1 MASNTR
7 QNTLLA
13 NTVWQKIYRSF
24 QQADFKSYDFDTIRR
39 TLIDYLQLNYP
50 ESFND
55 FIESSEYVA
64 LIDMISYV
72 AQSISY
78 RVDLNARE
86 NFIDLAE
93 RKESVLRLARLISY
107 QPKRNVPASGFLK
120 VTSVSTTE
128 SVKDSNGQ
136 DISNTAIL
144 WNDLTNNNWQDQF
157 NAVLNASLPKGQFV
171 NKPEMSDTIA
181 GIQSQLYRVN
191 GSNLGLPIV
200 PFSKSINGVNM
211 QFEVTPCSFAN
222 ESFIYEEPPVPGNSL
237 SVLYRNDNK
246 GFGSNNT
253 GYFLHFRQGTL
264 NSKDFAIKNT
274 APNTVVSIQENNINN
289 EDVFLFKL
297 DQNGLLEQ
305 RWTKVPAILG
315 NNIIY
320 NELANNITRQFAVV
334 TKTND
339 QIDLVFSDGVYGAL
353 PQGNFRCYFR
363 QSNNLTYNI
372 STADMQNISI
382 ELDYVSKSG
391 QTNTLTVNASLQS
404 TVTNA
409 SATQTIQDIKTQAP
423 QSFYTNNRMI
433 TAEDYQVL
441 PITENQSIAK
451 VKSQVR
457 ASSGVSRF
465 LDITDPT
472 GVYSQTNI
480 VADDGLLY
488 QEEGTATFDFQFTTA
503 DDIEKVINTSLTDVL
518 VSSPLKQFYYKNYD
532 KITAPTTTWNK
543 TTQTTNQV
551 TGYFKDAD
559 GDPTSVGSSITNNLK
574 YITVGALL
582 KFEPTAGSHFMVKSG
597 TQMTGAGGHP
607 GSAGVI
613 WCKPSTVTL
622 DGSNG
627 GTGNLADGTGPI
639 ILNDLVPSDARLTE
653 IIPAFVDSVNDTLKD
668 SIITNVTDY
677 KNFGLSY
684 NVDDR
689 KWNVVTADNLGS
701 GDFDLS
707 NQGDITEANLDNSW
721 LIKFTTNGV
730 SYTVT
735 YRVTEYIFESKSRN
749 KFYFDPNAKIVDPET
764 GFTIKDKIRITKSN
778 VGPDF
783 VSNITYDY
791 DWAIVGNVTGEDGY
805 NDTRKIK
812 VGFFDSDDDGIIDN
826 PELFTTIVAPDTSV
840 SDKYVFFQTVTVE
853 GFDQLNVIDQTNFVV
868 NAQQSDITDFS
879 VYADDQL
886 FYFYSENVFLQ
897 YDADTD
903 TTSTVTGYTAK
914 LGRQDLIYNY
924 NHGATRSRRIDP
936 GVSNIVDVY
945 VLTKSYNTALR
956 TWLANSQST
965 TKPVAPT
972 IFNLEDQYLAS
983 LDKVKSVSDEI
994 IFNPGE
1000 YKLLFGPGADASLQ
1014 AQFKVVKNPSS
1025 SVSDNKIKS
1034 DVIRAV
1040 DTFFQIDF
1048 WDFGDTFYFTELA
1061 AFVHNQLS
1069 PDLLSVVI
1077 VPAQSTSGFG
1087 SLFQIFAEDNEVF
1100 ISSATVDNVEIINN
1114 ISAEKLKA
1122 TGAVVTSSTDATT
1135 SATGTVSTT
1144 ASTSSTT
1151 SSTTSGSTTSG
1162 STPTSSS
1169 SSSSSS
1175 SGGYY

>member
-13 NTVWQKIYRSF
+13 NTVWQKIYRTF

-120 VTSVSTTE
+120 ITSVSTTE
-128 SVKDSNGQ
+128 SVSDSNGQ

-144 WNDLTNNNWQDQF
+144 WNDLTNDNWQDQF

-181 GIQSQLYRVN
+181 GIQSQLYRIN
-191 GSNLGLPIV
+191 GSNLGLPLV
-200 PFSKSINGVNM
+200 PFTKNINGVNM
-211 QFEVTPCSFAN
+211 NFEVVPCSFAN
-222 ESFIYEEPPVPGNSL
+222 ETFIYEEPPVPGNSL
-237 SVLYRNDNK
+237 SMLYRNDNK

-264 NSKDFAIKNT
+264 NSKDFAVKNT

-305 RWTKVPAILG
+305 RWRKVPAILG

-320 NELANNITRQFAVV
+320 NELANNITNQFAVV

-339 QIDLVFSDGVYGAL
+339 QIDLVFSDGVYGSL

-372 STADMQNISI
+372 STVDMQNVSI
-382 ELDYVSKSG
+382 ELDYVSKNG

-404 TVTNA
+404 TITNA
-409 SATQTIQDIKTQAP
+409 SASQTIQDIKTQAP
-423 QSFYTNNRMI
+423 QSYYTNNRMI

-441 PITENQSIAK
+441 PSIQNQSIAK
-451 VKSQVR
+451 IKSQVR
-457 ASSGVSRF
+457 SSSGVSRF

-488 QEEGTATFDFQFTTA
+488 QEEGTSTFDFQFTTA
-503 DDIEKVINTSLTDVL
+503 DDVEKVINTSLADVL
-518 VSSPLKQFYYKNYD
+518 TSSALKQFYYKNYD

-551 TGYFKDAD
+551 TGYFKNAD
-559 GDPTSVGSSITNNLK
+559 GNAVSVGTSTTNNLK
-574 YITVGALL
+574 YITEGALL
-582 KFEPTAGSHFMVKSG
+582 KFEPTAGSHFMPQSG

-607 GSAGVI
+607 GSADVI
-613 WCKPSTVTL
+613 WCKPVTVTL

-627 GTGNLADGTGPI
+627 GQGNLADGTGPI
-639 ILNDLVPSDARLTE
+639 ILNDLVPNSARLTE
-653 IIPAFVDSVNDTLKD
+653 IIPAFVDSVNDTLKS
-668 SIITNVTDY
+668 SIISNVTDY
-677 KNFGLSY
+677 KNFGLTY
-684 NVDDR
+684 DFDDR
-689 KWNVVTADNLGS
+689 EWVVISEDNLGS
-701 GDFDLS
+701 GTFDLS
-707 NQGDITEANLDNSW
+707 NQGDTTETNKDDSW
-721 LIKFTTNGV
+721 LIKFSTNGV

-735 YRVTEYIFESKSRN
+735 YRVTEYIFESKTRN
-749 KFYFDPNAKIVDPET
+749 KFYFDPTAKIVDPQT
-764 GFTIKDKIRITKSN
+764 GYTVKDKIRITKSN

-783 VSNITYDY
+783 VSSLTYDY
-791 DWAIVGNVTGEDGY
+791 DWQIVGNVTGEDGY
-805 NDTRKIK
+805 NDTRKVK
-812 VGFFDSDDDGIIDN
+812 VGFFDSDDDGVIDN
-826 PELFTTIVAPDTSV
+826 PDLFQTIVAPDTNL

-853 GFDQLNVIDQTNFVV
+853 GFDQLNVVDQTNFVV
-868 NAQQSDITDFS
+868 NAQQTDITDFS
-879 VYADDQL
+879 VYPDNQL
-886 FYFYSENVFLQ
+886 FYFYNDNTFLQ

-903 TTSTVTGYTAK
+903 TTSTPTGYTAK

-924 NHGATRSRRIDP
+924 NHGASRSRRIDP
-936 GVSNIVDVY
+936 GVSNIIDVY
-945 VLTKSYNTALR
+945 AITKAYNSSLR
-956 TWLANSQST
+956 TWLAKGQLT
-965 TKPVAPT
+965 TKPTAPT
-972 IFNLEDQYLAS
+972 IFDLEDQYLAS
-983 LDKVKSVSDEI
+983 LDAVKSVSDEI

-1000 YKLLFGPGADASLQ
+1000 YKLLFGPGADANLQ
-1014 AQFKVVKNPSS
+1014 AQFKVVKNPASS
-1025 SVSDNKIKS
+1025 ISDNKIKS
-1034 DVIRAV
+1034 DVIRAI

-1061 AFVHNQLS
+1061 AFIHNQLS

-1087 SLFQIFAEDNEVF
+1087 SLFQIFAEDNELF
-1100 ISSATVDNVEIINN
+1100 ISSATVDNVEIINTL
-1114 ISAEKLKA
+1114 SAEKLKSSG
-1122 TGAVVTSSTDATT
+1122 TVVTSSDVATT
-1135 SATGTVSTT
+1135 TTSGTVATT
-1144 ASTSSTT
+1144 VATSSTT
-1151 SSTTSGSTTSG
+1151 
-1162 STPTSSS
+1162 
-1169 SSSSSS
+1169 SSSS